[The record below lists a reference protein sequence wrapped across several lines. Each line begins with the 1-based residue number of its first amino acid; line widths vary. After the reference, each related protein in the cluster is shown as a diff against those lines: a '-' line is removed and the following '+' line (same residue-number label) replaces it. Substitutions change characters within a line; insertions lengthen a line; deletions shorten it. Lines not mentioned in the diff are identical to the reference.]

1 MEVWDQKLAKLDQM
15 ESLAAGAE
23 TSEADLEVATMIEDA
38 QMDVK
43 RVIKYD
49 IDSYIADDQMIMDDE
64 EDEEEEGDEDKKQF
78 LSLFSK
84 GSSSE

>member
-1 MEVWDQKLAKLDQM
+1 
-15 ESLAAGAE
+15 
-23 TSEADLEVATMIEDA
+23 
-38 QMDVK
+38 
-43 RVIKYD
+43 
-49 IDSYIADDQMIMDDE
+49 MIMDVE

>member
-1 MEVWDQKLAKLDQM
+1 M

-49 IDSYIADDQMIMDDE
+49 IDSYIADD
-64 EDEEEEGDEDKKQF
+64 
-78 LSLFSK
+78 
-84 GSSSE
+84 